1 MSAGACLLLYG
12 VTFAVLAP
20 SLIARLTRSGAT
32 PRLGV
37 AVWMA
42 AIGSVTG
49 SVAAAA
55 GLLGAELV
63 RDWSEPGR
71 TLMVTC
77 LSQVQ
82 AAATGAYGPIV
93 RMIVFTLAGGA
104 ALALS
109 ILLLRLGRTW
119 ARARYATQAHARMV
133 RLAGAPRPDLGAV
146 VLDVPERAVYCVA
159 GRPNTIVFTT
169 GALAA
174 LEPGQV
180 SAVLAHERAHLTGRH
195 HLLLALTRGLHA
207 CLPRVE
213 LFARGADEVARLL
226 EMSADDAAARTHGP
240 GTVLKAL
247 VGLSA
252 PTGVPTGVLAASGV
266 GVLARAERLAAPATP
281 EKRRRARVQ
290 LATTMTA
297 VTLAPLVLG
306 LLAVCGPALS

>member
-1 MSAGACLLLYG
+1 MSTGACLLVYG

-20 SLIARLTRSGAT
+20 PLLARLTRSGAA
-32 PRLGV
+32 PRMGV
-37 AVWMA
+37 AVWLA

-63 RDWSEPGR
+63 RDWSEPR
-71 TLMVTC
+71 RNLMVMC
-77 LSQVQ
+77 LAQVR
-82 AAATGAYGPIV
+82 AAASGAYGPIV
-93 RMIVFTLAGGA
+93 RTMVFTFAGGA

-109 ILLLRLGRTW
+109 VLLLRLGRTW
-119 ARARYATQAHARMV
+119 ARARCTTQAHARMV
-133 RLAGAPRPDLGAV
+133 RLAGVARPNLGAV

-159 GRPNTIVFTT
+159 GRPNTIVVTT
-169 GALAA
+169 GALRA
-174 LEPGQV
+174 LDPGQV
-180 SAVLAHERAHLTGRH
+180 SAVLAHERAHLIGRH

-213 LFARGADEVARLL
+213 LFTRGADEVARLL

-247 VGLSA
+247 VGLCA
-252 PTGVPTGVLAASGV
+252 PIGVPTGALAASGV

-281 EKRRRARVQ
+281 EKQRRARLQ

-297 VTLAPLVLG
+297 VTLAPLVFG
-306 LLAVCGPALS
+306 MLAVCGPLLS